1 MLSRSDW
8 RGEWLIARRHP
19 LIWIV
24 ALGTVVLVALA
35 AGQEAPR
42 NERELFE
49 ALLRLNLFIPAFVL
63 PFVAGA
69 LAPVFYLREVEH
81 GMSDLFAAYPQTPR
95 AWLALRLGSFAGLLT
110 AICAGQQAAIVGM
123 LAIDHADQLGAMA
136 LQTARLMVQVHLPA
150 CVIWACVLA
159 RVSCAAGK
167 ASMVY
172 LAAAFGW
179 LAYAGLATLTGTPL
193 IAGSFV
199 AWEPLR
205 SLMLLADPYAI
216 TAIVSPPPL
225 AALVH
230 SREIVIGLGR
240 IAWLGMCYLLV
251 RRIAE
256 IPALVPT
263 RENASSRPGRRLP
276 HPAELWSAPGY
287 LALLLR
293 WTVLDKFFLLALAG
307 WALLVFPE
315 VFSGMD
321 YAEPLAVLVPDSRDA
336 LNRVMWDLA
345 APMGALL
352 LLYAADRTGR
362 MGSTTAMADLTAATP
377 YPSWRFLAAQLVCLW
392 LAALALLAFTLL
404 IVLLAQLAAQS
415 PVQPREYLEQG
426 GQLLPGLLLG
436 ATAFVAVHGAIRSR
450 MAANLTGFALVVLGH
465 SSLAPAIGLIHPL
478 WKPLAMPLS
487 MPDHV
492 LGLSA
497 NWAALWPFT
506 LFWSAICSAAL
517 LIAIRVHHRGL
528 PYRQASMRKALLHPA
543 ALAAAVLL
551 AGGVWQGF
559 AIHRTLM
566 GDFALVSADEN
577 ARRRADYER
586 RYSHW
591 QSRPQPDITE
601 VQSFVDFGDDGH
613 SADLRVAMQLVN
625 RTNRPIDR
633 ILVGRNLIDVTG
645 KVAIVG
651 GVAEVQD
658 TATGQT
664 VFRLVL
670 PMQPGDTRNLRFTAR
685 IMRSALASTKS
696 LLILR
701 PQFASLPAF
710 QILPLIGFRR
720 EFVLRDPVRRTQFGL
735 PPLNI
740 APPSRLGAA
749 ESDLAAHQARFETII
764 SVPHRR
770 HGVAPGELIG
780 SWSEG
785 GRRNF
790 HFRTDRAIRNAPMF
804 FALSWAPRRWQAG
817 ALNAKIHAPGSISAG
832 DPNLWGMRDTLVWL
846 DREVAPYPGMTL
858 RLIAAPGF
866 GSTGFAVPQAI
877 LISHRSGFRAKP
889 APDAGFNQA
898 YRRAVHETAH
908 QWFGHLIGYGIPE
921 ERAFLVESLAKYAEL
936 VMVERRYGPKAMQA
950 LVAWEA
956 DRFAHARLVPAE
968 IATPMIDAED
978 TEDMYSRATLAFAC
992 LRSRLGD
999 GPIVSAL
1006 HEVAAKA
1013 GPVGRPVRSL
1023 DFVRVLKRVSGKA
1036 GEPVVDR
1043 LLLGSLSVEAA
1054 LAQSGCTMDGLH

>member
-19 LIWIV
+19 LVWIV
-24 ALGTVVLVALA
+24 AAGTIVLVALA

-42 NERELFE
+42 NQRELFE

-95 AWLALRLGSFAGLLT
+95 AWLTVRLGSFAALLT
-110 AICAGQQAAIVGM
+110 GICVGQQAAIVGM
-123 LAIDHADQLGAMA
+123 LAIDHHGQLGAMA
-136 LQTARLMVQVHLPA
+136 LQAASLMALVHLPA

-179 LAYAGLATLTGTPL
+179 LTYVGLATLTGTSL

-205 SLMLLADPYAI
+205 SAMLVADPYAI
-216 TAIVSPPPL
+216 TALVNPAPL
-225 AALVH
+225 APLAH

-240 IAWLGMCYLLV
+240 IAWLGMSYLLV

-256 IPALVPT
+256 IPALAPA
-263 RENASSRPGRRLP
+263 RENATSRPGRRLP
-276 HPAELWSAPGY
+276 HLAELWSAPGY

-336 LNRVMWDLA
+336 LNRIMWDVA
-345 APMGALL
+345 APTGALL
-352 LLYAADRTGR
+352 LLYTADRATRMTSATGI
-362 MGSTTAMADLTAATP
+362 ADLVAAAP
-377 YPSWRFLAAQLVCLW
+377 FASWRLLAAQLACLW
-392 LAALALLAFTLL
+392 LAALAVLTFTLL
-404 IVLLAQLAAQS
+404 VVLLAQLAAQS
-415 PVQPREYLEQG
+415 AVQPREYLEQG
-426 GQLLPGLLLG
+426 GQLLPSLLLG
-436 ATAFVAVHGAIRSR
+436 ATAFVAVHGAVRSR
-450 MAANLTGFALVVLGH
+450 MAGNLIGFALVVLGH
-465 SSLAPAIGLIHPL
+465 SSLAPAMGLIHPL
-478 WKPLAMPLS
+478 WKPLAMPLA

-492 LGLSA
+492 LGLGA
-497 NWAALWPFT
+497 NWAVLLPFA
-506 LFWSAICSAAL
+506 LFWAAICTAGL
-517 LIAIRVHHRGL
+517 VIAVRVHHRGV
-528 PYRQASMRKALLHPA
+528 PYRQASMRKALLHPV

-559 AIHRTLM
+559 AIHRALM

-586 RYSHW
+586 RYSLW
-591 QSRPQPDITE
+591 QSRPQPHIAE
-601 VQSFVDFGDDGH
+601 VQSWVDFDDGGH

-625 RTNRPIDR
+625 GTNHPIER

-651 GVAEVQD
+651 GVMQVQD
-658 TATGQT
+658 PATGQT
-664 VFRLVL
+664 VFRLSSPL
-670 PMQPGDTRNLRFTAR
+670 EPGETRTLRFTAR
-685 IMRSALASTKS
+685 VTRSVLANTES

-701 PQFASLPAF
+701 PQFASIPAF
-710 QILPLIGFRR
+710 QVLPVIGFQR
-720 EFVLRDPVRRTQFGL
+720 EFVLRDPVRREQFGL
-735 PPLNI
+735 PPLRI
-740 APPSRLGAA
+740 APPSQIGTT
-749 ESDLAAHQARFETII
+749 ESVLSAHQTRFETII
-764 SVPHRR
+764 SVPRGR
-770 HGVAPGELIG
+770 HGVAPGELVR

-785 GRRNF
+785 GRSHF

-804 FALSWAPRRWQAG
+804 FALSWAPRRLQTG
-817 ALNAKIHAPGSISAG
+817 ALKAEIHAPGSIPAG

-846 DREVAPYPGMTL
+846 DREVAPYPGKTL

-889 APDAGFNQA
+889 ALDAGFNQA

-956 DRFAHARLVPAE
+956 DRFVHARLVPAE
-968 IATPMIDAED
+968 IATPLIDAED

-999 GPIVSAL
+999 GPILSAL

-1013 GPVGRPVRSL
+1013 ELAGRPVRSL
-1023 DFVRVLKRVSGKA
+1023 DFVLALKQASGKA
-1036 GEPVVDR
+1036 GEPAVGR
-1043 LLLGSLSVEAA
+1043 LLLSSLPIEAA
-1054 LAQSGCTMDGLH
+1054 MAQSGCSMDGLH